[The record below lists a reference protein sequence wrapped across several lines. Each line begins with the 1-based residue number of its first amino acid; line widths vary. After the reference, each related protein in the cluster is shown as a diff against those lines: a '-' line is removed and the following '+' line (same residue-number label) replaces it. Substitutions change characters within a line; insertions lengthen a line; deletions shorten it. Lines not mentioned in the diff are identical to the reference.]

1 MYLEKVLIISI
12 RHIKATVLMCIEVDR
27 IPLLITDM
35 ILIKQIIHNIVHSEM
50 DNNKIKI
57 IHLKWIFI
65 ILILS
70 KYSNNK
76 VANIIDQYI
85 LRIIIITILVAN

>member
-1 MYLEKVLIISI
+1 
-12 RHIKATVLMCIEVDR
+12 MCIEVDR

-57 IHLKWIFI
+57 IHLK
-65 ILILS
+65 
-70 KYSNNK
+70 
-76 VANIIDQYI
+76 
-85 LRIIIITILVAN
+85 